1 MPFGLTVAFLGACL
15 RQVLRGLSL
24 RGFFHVLLFEGQGLG
39 TGTISQETGGLCVV
53 GLSAE
58 HDSPVNC
65 AHVGKCPPHI
75 AQVKRA
81 SQGNISALPYVEL

>member
-1 MPFGLTVAFLGACL
+1 MPFGLTVPFLGAYL

-58 HDSPVNC
+58 HYSPVNC
-65 AHVGKCPPHI
+65 AHMGKCPQHI
-75 AQVKRA
+75 AQLEKP
-81 SQGNISALPYVEL
+81 SQGDISALPYVEL